1 MSIEQNKA
9 LVREFAALINGRDLE
24 AALAL
29 FSPDFVDHT
38 PLAGLPSGV
47 QGVRMFFAMQFAAF
61 PDHRAASLELI
72 AEGDMVAHRMRGE
85 GTHRGMFL
93 GIPPAGKHVSW
104 TYIDIWRIAD
114 GRLAEHWAEADVF
127 GLMQQLGMIPP
138 PSTTNKGE
146 NV

>member
-1 MSIEQNKA
+1 M
-9 LVREFAALINGRDLE
+9 
-24 AALAL
+24 
-29 FSPDFVDHT
+29 
-38 PLAGLPSGV
+38 
-47 QGVRMFFAMQFAAF
+47 
-61 PDHRAASLELI
+61 
-72 AEGDMVAHRMRGE
+72 
-85 GTHRGMFL
+85 